1 MKNVMK
7 KNLVPPDDLKWK
19 CDPEWFD
26 FSSTAELDPLET
38 TIGQNRA
45 LTAIEFGLGIKNNG
59 YNIFVLGEPGTGRS
73 STIQKTLEKRALEE
87 PVPDDLCYVNNFE
100 DDNCPTYISL
110 PAGKGKELHRDVERL
125 VTRLSEAI
133 PKVFEGKEFE
143 QQKNTINEEYQARN
157 KELFESLEADANK
170 EGFTVQGSDG
180 TLIIVP
186 LRPDGKPLS
195 REDYEQLSADER
207 KFIDDKA
214 VIQKE
219 KLNEVLR
226 QVRQLEKDVR
236 EKTAKVAKDALMFAV
251 GHLFEE
257 LEGKYKKF
265 EKVLRHFENSKKD
278 ILQRIDEFRPQPQPQ
293 MPFPMPQVQT
303 AGEEPPFERYRVN
316 LLVDNSATKGAPVV
330 CERNP
335 TYFNI
340 FGRVDHTIH
349 LGNTITNFRMIKA
362 GALHSANG
370 GYLILDCRELF
381 SNPYSYEAL
390 KRCIRNGEVK
400 IEDMTEQYRLIA
412 FVTLK
417 PEPIPLKCKIVL
429 VGTPQMYYLLYRLD
443 TDFRK
448 FFKVKADFDWV
459 MRNNDENIHK
469 YAQYVAT
476 RCQEEGLLHFDPSG
490 VARIIEYAARLVE
503 DKTRLSSRFI
513 LLSDLIREAVYY
525 ATEDGKKLVSAA
537 QVEKAIDAKKY
548 RSNQIEER
556 SHEYIEEGT
565 VLVDTEGEV
574 VGQINGLT
582 VLQYGD
588 NSFGKPARLTVRT
601 YVGKG
606 NFINLEREVKMS
618 GPIHDKGVLILS
630 GFFGDR
636 YAQDKALSLSATICF
651 EQSYA
656 GIEGDSASS
665 TELYALLSS
674 LSGLPIKQ
682 GIAVTGSVN
691 QRGMI
696 QPIGG
701 VNEKIEGFF
710 KVCQSRGLNGEQGVI
725 IPIQNVKNLMLD
737 DDILKAVRKGKFHV
751 WAVSTIDEG
760 VEILTGVPAGER
772 QADGNWPEKS
782 VNYLVDQQLRA
793 YVDVAKKQS
802 EDNNKKDKD

>member
-1 MKNVMK
+1 MEKC
-7 KNLVPPDDLKWK
+7 LISPDELKWR
-19 CDPEWFD
+19 CDPEKFEF
-26 FSSTAELDPLET
+26 FSTQEIEPLKTA
-38 TIGQNRA
+38 IGQSRA
-45 LTAIEFGLGIKNNG
+45 LTAIEFGLGIKNSG
-59 YNIFVLGEPGTGRS
+59 FNIFVLGEPGTGRS
-73 STIQKTLEKRALEE
+73 STIKKTLEKRALEE
-87 PVPDDLCYVNNFE
+87 AVPDDFCYVHNFE
-100 DDNCPTYISL
+100 DDNCPTYIKL
-110 PAGKGKELHRDVERL
+110 PAGKGKELHRDVEQLVMRL
-125 VTRLSEAI
+125 AEAI

-143 QQKNTINEEYQARN
+143 QQKNRITEDYQERN
-157 KELFESLEADANK
+157 KELFEGLEEDANR

-195 REDYEQLSADER
+195 REDYEQLSADEK
-207 KFIDDKA
+207 KFIDNKA
-214 VIQKE
+214 AVQKE

-226 QVRQLEKDVR
+226 QVRELEKKVR
-236 EKTAKVAKDALMFAV
+236 EQTAKVAKDTLLFAV

-257 LEGKYKKF
+257 LEAKYRKF
-265 EKVLRHFENSKKD
+265 EKVLKHFESCKKD
-278 ILQRIDEFRPQPQPQ
+278 ILQRIDEFRPQTPSP
-293 MPFPMPQVQT
+293 MPFPVPQVQA
-303 AGEEPPFERYRVN
+303 AGEEPPFERYRIN
-316 LLVDNSATKGAPVV
+316 LLVDNSTTKGAPVI
-330 CERNP
+330 CEVNP

-340 FGRVDHTIH
+340 FGRIDHTIH
-349 LGNTITNFRMIKA
+349 MGNTITNFRMIKA
-362 GALHSANG
+362 GALHRANG
-370 GYLILDCRELF
+370 GYLVLDCRELF

-390 KRCIRNGEVK
+390 KRCIRNREVK
-400 IEDMTEQYRLIA
+400 MEDMTEQYRLIA

-417 PEPIPLKCKIVL
+417 PEAVPLNCKIVL

-443 TDFRK
+443 PDFRK

-459 MRNNDENIHK
+459 MRNTEENVRK

-476 RCQEEGLLHFDPSG
+476 RCREEGLLHFDRSG
-490 VARIIEYAARLVE
+490 VARLIEYAARLVE
-503 DKTRLSSRFI
+503 DKSRLTSRFI

-525 ATEDGKKLVSAA
+525 ASQEGKKLVSAV

-556 SHEYIEEGT
+556 SYEYIEEGT
-565 VLVDTEGEV
+565 VLVDTAGGV

-636 YAQDKALSLSATICF
+636 YAQDKPLSLSATICF

-701 VNEKIEGFF
+701 VNEKVEGFF
-710 KVCQSRGLNGEQGVI
+710 NICKGRGLNGEQGVI

-737 DDILKAVRKGKFHV
+737 DEVINAVRDGKFHV

-760 VEILTGVPAGER
+760 LEILTGVPAGER
-772 QADGNWPEKS
+772 QADGTWPEGS
-782 VNYLVDQQLRA
+782 VNCLVDQQLRA
-793 YVDVAKKQS
+793 YADVVKKQP